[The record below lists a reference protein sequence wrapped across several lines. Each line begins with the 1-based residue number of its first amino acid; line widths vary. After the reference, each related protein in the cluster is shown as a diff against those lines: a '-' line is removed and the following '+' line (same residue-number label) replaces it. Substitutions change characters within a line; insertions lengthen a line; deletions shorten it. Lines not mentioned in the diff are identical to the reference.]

1 MHVDLYSTVT
11 LEYLKAAAFVILLLE
26 FLYSFLKKD
35 GIYSIVGT
43 FNNILRGLGLLVI
56 TLWIDDYYFG
66 GIFVKYAQSS
76 SFAVSVSIWPT
87 ILCFVVLDLFF
98 YLAHMLKHHVGFLWA
113 LHAVHHNDQNFNM
126 STYMRASWVERVLIT
141 SLPLLGVF
149 FLGFNVWDIAFASAA
164 SFVYQF
170 FCHSQY
176 IRFPKIFEYVFITP
190 NLHRI
195 HHDQREKN
203 QYANFGTVLS
213 LWDRLFGTYIPA
225 IETFTPGIKG
235 YHQDDFIKM
244 ETDPIKEYLKS
255 TYK

>member
-11 LEYLKAAAFVILLLE
+11 IEYLKAAAFFILLLE

-98 YLAHMLKHHVGFLWA
+98 YLAHMLKHHVGFCG
-113 LHAVHHNDQNFNM
+113 HF
-126 STYMRASWVERVLIT
+126 MRCIIT
-141 SLPLLGVF
+141 
-149 FLGFNVWDIAFASAA
+149 
-164 SFVYQF
+164 
-170 FCHSQY
+170 
-176 IRFPKIFEYVFITP
+176 T
-190 NLHRI
+190 RI
-195 HHDQREKN
+195 
-203 QYANFGTVLS
+203 S
-213 LWDRLFGTYIPA
+213 I
-225 IETFTPGIKG
+225 
-235 YHQDDFIKM
+235 
-244 ETDPIKEYLKS
+244 
-255 TYK
+255 